1 MSRFFGV
8 LLGCAMLM
16 WVIGCGG
23 SNTPAPTPTPTPTPS
38 AAATVTTTS
47 TTVPLSTT
55 QLFTANNFS
64 ATVTWSVSPA
74 VGTIDQTGLYH
85 APATFPSPNTVT
97 VTATAGTQ
105 TASDIVT
112 IVFPNDNAI
121 SEATPVK
128 LGTSGGNVT
137 DTSTTSCCIG
147 TMGSLWT
154 RADLAQPV
162 ILSNNH
168 VLDRS
173 SFGTPGQS
181 IAQPGPTACFGG
193 SSKPIAILTAGAP
206 LAPAG
211 TAQGRTGAS
220 PSNTDSAIAQIVPGA
235 VDLAGTILDL
245 GAAGSTSIAAA
256 PPSSTIAAPALNMA
270 VAKSGR
276 TTGLT
281 CSTIG
286 SIKADIQVD
295 YETSCGSKV
304 TAFTATYRGQ
314 VMINGG
320 SFSAGGDSGSL
331 IVNSANAQPV
341 ALLYGGSPTDTV
353 ANPLLDDVDSLGNPA
368 PGVITAL
375 SSGTNVLTPIPS
387 NPDHAVSCAPTAV
400 VTNAKQVGT
409 LSTGVPLSA
418 TESQRITAVQ
428 QKNRGL
434 LMQNSAISSLAIGG
448 SADSASEGALIIHLS
463 HASAVP
469 IPAVMD
475 GVRTRVVFDQDS
487 VSQPSV
493 GQAQIDRAAA
503 VKDAHVAEYLGQPG
517 IQGVGVAISSD
528 NPAETAIS
536 IYVIKGVSH
545 QIIPPVI
552 DGVRTKIFESERF
565 KAF

>member
-1 MSRFFGV
+1 MSRILGV

-23 SNTPAPTPTPTPTPS
+23 GSSAPAPTPTPTPS
-38 AAATVTTTS
+38 AGAATVTTTS
-47 TTVPLSTT
+47 TTVPLSST
-55 QLFTANNFS
+55 QLFTATNFS
-64 ATVTWSVSPA
+64 AAVTWSVNPA
-74 VGTIDQTGLYH
+74 IGSINANGIYQ
-85 APATFPSPNTVT
+85 APATFPTPNTVT
-97 VTATAGTQ
+97 VTATAGAQ
-105 TASDIVT
+105 TASDTIT
-112 IVFPNDNAI
+112 IVFPNDNAT

-128 LGTSGGNVT
+128 LGTSGGNTADVGAKV
-137 DTSTTSCCIG
+137 CCIG
-147 TMGSLWT
+147 TMGSLWS
-154 RADLAQPV
+154 RADLGQV

-173 SFGTPGQS
+173 SLGVPGES
-181 IAQPGPTACFGG
+181 ITQPGPSACFPGQ
-193 SSKPIAILTAGAP
+193 SKPIANLSFGAP

-211 TAQGRTGAS
+211 TTQGRVGAS
-220 PSNTDSAIAQIVPGA
+220 PSNTDSAIAAVVPGA
-235 VDLAGTILDL
+235 VDPTGTILDL

-256 PPSSTIAAPALNMA
+256 QPSATIATPSLPMS

-281 CSTIG
+281 CSTVS

-295 YETSCGSKV
+295 YETSCGSNV

-314 VMINGG
+314 VMIAGG

-331 IVNSANAQPV
+331 VVNSVNAQPV

-353 ANPLLDDVDSLGNPA
+353 ANPLLDDVDSVGNPA

-375 SSGTNVLTPIPS
+375 SSGANHLTLVGGT
-387 NPDHAVSCAPTAV
+387 DHAVSCAPTAV
-400 VTNAKQVGT
+400 TNAKQVGA

-428 QKNRGL
+428 QKNRGV
-434 LMQNSAISSLAIGG
+434 LMQNSAISSLTIGG
-448 SADSASEGALIIHLS
+448 SADSPSEGALIIHLS

-475 GVRTRVVFDQDS
+475 GVRTRVVFDQDG

-493 GQAQIDRAAA
+493 GQAQIDRAAV
-503 VKDAHVAEYLGQPG
+503 VKDAHVSEYLGQPG

-552 DGVRTKIFESERF
+552 DGVRTKIFEGERF